1 MKINGNEFV
10 WVEKYRPR
18 TIDDIILPEAY
29 KDIFRGYITN
39 NEIPNLLLTSNNP
52 GLGKTSIAKILVKET
67 NADMLF
73 LNGNLDTGVDIMR
86 SRVIDFCSSASLDD
100 SPRIVLIDEF
110 ENLSQNSA
118 ASTKSTIEAF
128 PNTTFIFTANYIN
141 KIPEPVRNRMIHFDF
156 DEIYFKNKSEIG
168 KLILKRL
175 MYILENEGVNYD
187 KNDLPKIIKA
197 YYPSTR
203 GMIQVLQRF
212 SNNQKLELNDTLKE
226 GANIFNLLTDTLK
239 EKDFKEMRKL
249 INNVIDCGG
258 FYEYFFKNLDILED
272 NSKPEAILI
281 LARYQDMDHSARDKT
296 ITLGAC
302 CVELM
307 SKCKFLKINLKGE

>member
-1 MKINGNEFV
+1 MKINENEFV
-10 WVEKYRPR
+10 WVEKYRPQ

-29 KDIFRGYITN
+29 KDIFRDYITN
-39 NEIPNLLLTSNNP
+39 NEIPNLLLTSNSP

-100 SPRIVLIDEF
+100 TPRIVFIDEL
-110 ENLSQNSA
+110 ECLSTLSLG
-118 ASTKSTIEAF
+118 SLKSTIEAF
-128 PNTTFIFTANYIN
+128 PNITFIFTANYIN

-175 MYILENEGVNYD
+175 MYILENESVNYD

-226 GANIFNLLTDTLK
+226 GANIFNLLTETLK

-307 SKCKFLKINLKGE
+307 SKCKFIKN

>member
-1 MKINGNEFV
+1 MKINENEFV
-10 WVEKYRPR
+10 WVEKYRPQ

-29 KDIFRGYITN
+29 KDIFRDYITN

-100 SPRIVLIDEF
+100 SPRIVFIDEL
-110 ENLSQNSA
+110 ECLSTLSLG
-118 ASTKSTIEAF
+118 SLKSTIEAF
-128 PNTTFIFTANYIN
+128 PNITFIFTANYIN

-175 MYILENEGVNYD
+175 MYILENEGVSYD

-281 LARYQDMDHSARDKT
+281 LARYQDMDNSSRDKT

-307 SKCKFLKINLKGE
+307 SKCKFTKN

>member
-1 MKINGNEFV
+1 MKINENEFV
-10 WVEKYRPR
+10 WVEKYRPQ

-100 SPRIVLIDEF
+100 SPRIVFIDEF
-110 ENLSQNSA
+110 ENLSQNSL
-118 ASTKSTIEAF
+118 SSIKSTLESFSNI
-128 PNTTFIFTANYIN
+128 TFIFTANYIN

-302 CVELM
+302 CIELM
-307 SKCKFLKINLKGE
+307 SKCKFIKN

>member
-1 MKINGNEFV
+1 MKINENEFV
-10 WVEKYRPR
+10 WVEKYRPQ

-100 SPRIVLIDEF
+100 SPRIVFIDEF

-118 ASTKSTIEAF
+118 ASIKSTLESFSNI
-128 PNTTFIFTANYIN
+128 TFIFTANYIN

-302 CVELM
+302 CIELM
-307 SKCKFLKINLKGE
+307 SKCKFIKN

>member
-1 MKINGNEFV
+1 MKINENEFV
-10 WVEKYRPR
+10 WVEKYRPQ

-39 NEIPNLLLTSNNP
+39 NEIPNLLLTSNSP

-100 SPRIVLIDEF
+100 SPRIVFIDEL
-110 ENLSQNSA
+110 ECLSTLSLG
-118 ASTKSTIEAF
+118 SLKSTIEAF
-128 PNTTFIFTANYIN
+128 PNITFIFTANYIN

-281 LARYQDMDHSARDKT
+281 LARYQDMDNSARDKT

-307 SKCKFLKINLKGE
+307 SKCKFIKN

>member
-1 MKINGNEFV
+1 MKINENEFV
-10 WVEKYRPR
+10 WVEKYRPQ

-39 NEIPNLLLTSNNP
+39 NEIPNLLLTSNSP

-128 PNTTFIFTANYIN
+128 PNITFIFTANYIN

-175 MYILENEGVNYD
+175 IYILENEGVNYD

-281 LARYQDMDHSARDKT
+281 LARYQDMDNSARDKT

-307 SKCKFLKINLKGE
+307 SKCKFIKN

>member
-1 MKINGNEFV
+1 MKINENEFV
-10 WVEKYRPR
+10 WVEKYRPQ

-29 KDIFRGYITN
+29 KDIFRDYITN

-175 MYILENEGVNYD
+175 MYILENESVNYD

-307 SKCKFLKINLKGE
+307 SKCKFIKN

>member
-1 MKINGNEFV
+1 MKINENEFV
-10 WVEKYRPR
+10 WVEKYRPQ

-175 MYILENEGVNYD
+175 MYILENEVINYD

-281 LARYQDMDHSARDKT
+281 LARYQDMDNSARDKT

-307 SKCKFLKINLKGE
+307 SKCKFIKN

>member
-1 MKINGNEFV
+1 MKINENEFV
-10 WVEKYRPR
+10 WVEKYRPQ

-29 KDIFRGYITN
+29 KDIFRGYIRN

-118 ASTKSTIEAF
+118 ASTKSTIETF
-128 PNTTFIFTANYIN
+128 PNITFIFTANYIN

-175 MYILENEGVNYD
+175 MYILENEGVSYD

-281 LARYQDMDHSARDKT
+281 LARYQDMDNSARDKT

-307 SKCKFLKINLKGE
+307 SKCKFIKN